1 MTSHDQLHIRCFSEN
16 LRSYGYFSRMW
27 YFDVDKLLFL
37 CKDGKERYL
46 MVDER
51 TLLIFVESL
60 TDLPNVALPKVANV
74 VFGVFD
80 PTQKVSN
87 SKTYTL
93 YARGFL
99 RIGGQ
104 ELSFLSLIHI

>member
-1 MTSHDQLHIRCFSEN
+1 
-16 LRSYGYFSRMW
+16 MW

-87 SKTYTL
+87 SMTYTL

-104 ELSFLSLIHI
+104 ELSFTSSQFVFHYRVGERCETYRPPVVTFLQDTI